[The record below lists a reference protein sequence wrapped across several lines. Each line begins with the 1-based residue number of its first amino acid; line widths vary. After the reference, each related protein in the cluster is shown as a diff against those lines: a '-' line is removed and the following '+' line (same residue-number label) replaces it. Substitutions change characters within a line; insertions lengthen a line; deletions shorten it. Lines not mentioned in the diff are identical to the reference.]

1 MRFTTT
7 APPAVYLAGDIGTS
21 ASKLFYRVS
30 TGQTV
35 PLWMGAEVAQGLTT
49 DAIPSVGSRE
59 HPQSGAWLQVGDEV
73 ILVGESAKAFLD
85 ANSLTANKSEK
96 AAYKLLAMLGVI
108 AERENIPS
116 AYEATIWVPLPL
128 TEIRTREAIATKL
141 NAIAQSGF
149 IFRDHFQRVNL
160 SLKFFPEGFGL
171 YLNRKKQLAATGM
184 AIENRRTLILMMGH
198 RNLSILCFESGSL
211 KAAAS
216 NSDGPGFW
224 SAFEKGARSLGVTP
238 ADYSAL
244 LAALT
249 TGKTQQISQVRAGL
263 YDFGTFADS
272 IRQTYWQQVSIY
284 LQDHLLSQ
292 LSEPNVD
299 IIISG
304 GAAHVVRSLIRSY
317 FENLGIRASF
327 ADEQQPHLSEMVRGL
342 LGSASDAAIL
352 LRMMDGYGL
361 FQGLIGK
368 LSKPSFLL

>member
-1 MRFTTT
+1 
-7 APPAVYLAGDIGTS
+7 
-21 ASKLFYRVS
+21 
-30 TGQTV
+30 
-35 PLWMGAEVAQGLTT
+35 
-49 DAIPSVGSRE
+49 
-59 HPQSGAWLQVGDEV
+59 
-73 ILVGESAKAFLD
+73 
-85 ANSLTANKSEK
+85 
-96 AAYKLLAMLGVI
+96 
-108 AERENIPS
+108 
-116 AYEATIWVPLPL
+116 
-128 TEIRTREAIATKL
+128 
-141 NAIAQSGF
+141 
-149 IFRDHFQRVNL
+149 
-160 SLKFFPEGFGL
+160 
-171 YLNRKKQLAATGM
+171 
-184 AIENRRTLILMMGH
+184 MMGH

-292 LSEPNVD
+292 LAEPNVD

-317 FENLGIRASF
+317 FENLGIRASL
-327 ADEQQPHLSEMVRGL
+327 ADEQQPHLSEMVRSLPG
-342 LGSASDAAIL
+342 ATSDAAIL

-368 LSKPSFLL
+368 LNSVTV

>member
-1 MRFTTT
+1 
-7 APPAVYLAGDIGTS
+7 
-21 ASKLFYRVS
+21 
-30 TGQTV
+30 
-35 PLWMGAEVAQGLTT
+35 
-49 DAIPSVGSRE
+49 
-59 HPQSGAWLQVGDEV
+59 V

-108 AERENIPS
+108 TERENLPS

-128 TEIRTREAIATKL
+128 TEIRTRDAIATKL

-149 IFRDHFQRVNL
+149 IFRDHFQRANL
-160 SLKFFPEGFGL
+160 NLKFFPEGFGL
-171 YLNRKKQLAATGM
+171 YLNRKKQLAASGL

-216 NSDGPGFW
+216 NSDGSGFW

-238 ADYSAL
+238 ADYAAL

-249 TGKTQQISQVRAGL
+249 TSKTQQISQVRAGL

-284 LQDHLLSQ
+284 FQDHLLSQ
-292 LSEPNVD
+292 LAEPNVD

-304 GAAHVVRSLIRSY
+304 GAAHVVRPLAGISKSALISIY

-327 ADEQQPHLSEMVRGL
+327 ADEQTQLGIAPHLPESN
-342 LGSASDAAIL
+342 AAFS
-352 LRMMDGYGL
+352 LRMMDCYGL
-361 FQGLIGK
+361 FQGLLGK
-368 LSKPSFLL
+368 LNSVGV